1 MVVVVQ
7 HCVSLVMI
15 CDDLAAAYSY
25 RMGIIA
31 CISERRPTHTKMYYS
46 LGEFEF
52 RVRDLG
58 G

>member
-1 MVVVVQ
+1 MQ

-25 RMGIIA
+25 RIGIIA